1 MIDSNNISVMREN
14 LRTLAKINSGLITN
28 IEANTDAIG
37 EINALVGDTPLPE
50 GLTLTLAI
58 DELFGIS
65 PFSNSIL
72 GATFTRSGQTL
83 MLRFYTT
90 PSKID
95 DDSIIIQFRGGSNN
109 DIRYVIKEAGST
121 VLDKK
126 VSLT

>member
-37 EINALVGDTPLPE
+37 EINALVGATPLPE

-58 DELFGIS
+58 NELFDMS
-65 PFSNSIL
+65 PFSSSIL

-95 DDSIIIQFRGGSNN
+95 NDSIVIQFRGGSNN
-109 DIRYVIKEAGST
+109 DIRYVIKEDGST

-126 VSLT
+126 VSFS